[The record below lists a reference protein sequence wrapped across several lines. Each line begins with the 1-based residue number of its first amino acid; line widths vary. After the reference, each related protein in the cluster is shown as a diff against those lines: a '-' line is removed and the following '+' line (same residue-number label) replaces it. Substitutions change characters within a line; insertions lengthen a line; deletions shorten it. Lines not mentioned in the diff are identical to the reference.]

1 MSVQKKNGKWYAVVY
16 RGMLNGKQHYEWS
29 QAFDKKDDAALKELE
44 MKKDVI
50 ETNHFVREKE
60 SFITVMNS
68 WLALREK
75 NVAPATY
82 YQNEY
87 YCRHYIE
94 PYFEKMMVNKVDTQ
108 DVMNFMNTL
117 DVSAATVNKAMNLLK
132 QIFDLAVLYKYIRYN
147 PCTDIRKPKIKQN
160 KVEIWSQADIRN
172 FLSLE
177 DVKQSNG
184 YIAFCLLFTTGM
196 RPGEVCGLRWCDF
209 KSDHVIPTVG
219 IDKKRKPTELK
230 NEFAHQTVYI
240 NEKIQKELKRLKK
253 YRKEY
258 CLKNGITFS
267 EKDYINCL
275 EPDLRPMTPDY
286 LRKLMYK
293 LTERNGMSR
302 FTPYSA
308 RHSFG
313 TNMMR
318 NGVNPK
324 KVSEAMR
331 HSTVRTTLDRYSH
344 VDDEMKKNTFNEYSS
359 GLM

>member
-16 RGMLNGKQHYEWS
+16 RGTLNGKQYHEWS
-29 QAFDKKDDAALKELE
+29 QAFATKEDAKLKELD

-50 ETNHFVREKE
+50 ETNHLVREKE
-60 SFITVMNS
+60 SFVTVMNS
-68 WLALREK
+68 WLTLRKK

-82 YQNEY
+82 DQNYY
-87 YCRHYIE
+87 YCNHYIF
-94 PYFEKMMVNKVDTQ
+94 PYFKNMMINKIDTQ
-108 DVMNFMNTL
+108 DVMNFMNQL
-117 DVSAATVNKAMNLLK
+117 DVSAATINKAMNILK
-132 QIFDLAVLYKYIRYN
+132 QIFDLAVLYKYIRFN
-147 PCTDIRKPKIKQN
+147 PCADIRKPKIKQN
-160 KVEIWSQADIRN
+160 KAYVWSQDDIRN
-172 FLSLE
+172 FLTLDE
-177 DVKQSNG
+177 VKQSNG
-184 YIAFCLLFTTGM
+184 YLAFCILFTTGM
-196 RPGEVCGLRWCDF
+196 RPGEVCGLRWCDWET
-209 KSDHVIPTVG
+209 DHVIPTVG
-219 IDKKRKPTELK
+219 IDKRRQSTELK
-230 NEFAHQTVYI
+230 NEFAHQSVYI
-240 NEKIQKELKRLKK
+240 NDKIQKELKRLKK

-258 CLKNGITFS
+258 CLKNGITFN
-267 EKDYINCL
+267 ENDYINCL

-286 LRKLMYK
+286 LRKLMAK
-293 LTERNGMSR
+293 ITTRNNLPN